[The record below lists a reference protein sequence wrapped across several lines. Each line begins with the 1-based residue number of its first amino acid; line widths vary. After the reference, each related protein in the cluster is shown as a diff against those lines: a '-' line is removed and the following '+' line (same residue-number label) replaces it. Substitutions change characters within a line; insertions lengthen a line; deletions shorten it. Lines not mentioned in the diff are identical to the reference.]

1 MSTEA
6 APPEV
11 PVVPA
16 NPHPAAVQPAPVLA
30 QPPAAPAAP
39 APQPTLVAASTLTP
53 PPAPTAVAVPMEE
66 FLRFQEDRRIR
77 LEQAAVQERLE
88 REAAEAKAHHLAK
101 TGEWEKGFAKQK
113 EDYQSQLTKAEQNLA
128 VTEARVKKYVTDS
141 HLAMAM
147 NGYEFTSPA
156 AAQQFAN
163 LIRNELIAESQGDSY
178 VVRTPTFES
187 PAQLVAAKRQHPDY
201 LHFFKA
207 STQGGTANGP
217 SSAAVQPPEPKAPEP
232 PPQPKNFGEAI
243 MFDIRA
249 MQQGGGGGD
258 PRMNPKMSM
267 LRGVTGAR

>member
-1 MSTEA
+1 MSTESVPTPE
-6 APPEV
+6 APVIP
-11 PVVPA
+11 P
-16 NPHPAAVQPAPVLA
+16 NPHPATVQPAPVV
-30 QPPAAPAAP
+30 PHPVAAP
-39 APQPTLVAASTLTP
+39 APVQPTLVAAATLTP

-187 PAQLVAAKRQHPDY
+187 PAQLVATKRQHPDY

-207 STQGGTANGP
+207 STQGGTQGGP
-217 SSAAVQPPEPKAPEP
+217 SSAAVQPPAPAQPEP

-243 MFDIRA
+243 MFDIQA
-249 MQQGGGGGD
+249 MRRGIGNGD
-258 PRMNPKMSM
+258 PRLSPNMSM
-267 LRGVTGAR
+267 IRGIPGAR